1 MYVQASLCLCQVC
14 HSQGKI
20 SGKRNLFQVR
30 EKSGNFVD
38 GQGNLERT
46 WKIREKSGYSK
57 INGYVRQ
64 SSENL
69 FILVKRGK
77 DVHSHE
83 KVKSHLPSTLG
94 ATLKGTN
101 LLPWGANSFL

>member
-1 MYVQASLCLCQVC
+1 MLCNYQEC

-20 SGKRNLFQVR
+20 SGKWQFFQIR

-46 WKIREKSGYSK
+46 WKVREKSGNLK
-57 INGYVRQ
+57 INGYGRQ

-69 FILVKRGK
+69 FILFKRGK
-77 DVHSHE
+77 DVHSH
-83 KVKSHLPSTLG
+83 KIV
-94 ATLKGTN
+94 
-101 LLPWGANSFL
+101 